1 LEAFQKVPI
10 NRPLVEIPKSGRSRY
25 VRDHPAKH
33 TRLVVEKLALTVA
46 EAAALGGP
54 CRSALYQDIKRGRLR
69 AVKRGRS
76 TRILIEDY
84 KQYLASLP
92 PLRGTGEAA
101 ATSRDRADAKNQ
113 TSFDFNEN

>member
-1 LEAFQKVPI
+1 M
-10 NRPLVEIPKSGRSRY
+10 
-25 VRDHPAKH
+25 
-33 TRLVVEKLALTVA
+33 VVEKLALTV
-46 EAAALGGP
+46 AAALGGP

-92 PLRGTGEAA
+92 PLRRTREAESA
-101 ATSRDRADAKNQ
+101 ATRDRADATKLKNQ
-113 TSFDFNEN
+113 TSFDFDEN

>member
-1 LEAFQKVPI
+1 M
-10 NRPLVEIPKSGRSRY
+10 
-25 VRDHPAKH
+25 
-33 TRLVVEKLALTVA
+33 RLIVEKLALTVA

-54 CRSALYQDIKRGRLR
+54 SALYQDIKRGRLR

-92 PLRGTGEAA
+92 PLRRTEAA
-101 ATSRDRADAKNQ
+101 ASTATGRNRADATKLKNQ